1 MNPSSQRK
9 YTTKTVCVDSLFR
22 ENHNDTQSSDFVY
35 TLPVSINNVTSM
47 RLVMSEIPYT
57 WYTFS
62 KAMKNNSFTVKLFN
76 PFVTESSLNVFN
88 IEIPD
93 GNYLSEDLETVINNM
108 FLNIGQGLDLL
119 IFKINFN
126 SGKCCFRLRT
136 NFDTIKLKEVLEY
149 YRDYIAIDDLPDEFY
164 DNFYYELYF
173 HLENPNQPLYRTAGW
188 TLGFTYESYQVF
200 AGDVINYSDS
210 LNGYQNYYY
219 LIEGESTYGNGRLN
233 YFFIDVDDFN
243 NNFNSDTIVSKTSS
257 SYLGKNIIAR
267 ISVDNGANAI
277 ITSDNSGI
285 IKKQREYFGPVTINK
300 LHIRIVDKYGQL
312 IQFNSNDYSLV
323 FEMDVLL

>member
-1 MNPSSQRK
+1 MNSSSQRK

-22 ENHNDTQSSDFVY
+22 ENYNDTQSSDFVY

-62 KAMKNNSFTVKLFN
+62 KAMKNSSFTINIHNSFI
-76 PFVTESSLNVFN
+76 TESSLNVFN

-93 GNYLSEDLETVINNM
+93 GNYLSEDLETAINNI
-108 FLNIGQGLDLL
+108 FFNIGQGLDLL
-119 IFKINFN
+119 IFKINSN
-126 SGKCCFRLRT
+126 SGKCSFRLR
-136 NFDTIKLKEVLEY
+136 NDFDTIKLQAVLAFY
-149 YRDYIAIDDLPDEFY
+149 GKFLPDDFY

-173 HLENPNQPLYRTAGW
+173 HLGNPNQPLYRTAGW

-210 LNGYQNYYY
+210 MNGSQNYFY
-219 LIEGESTYGNGRLN
+219 LIESESTYGNGRLN

-243 NNFNSDTIVSKTSS
+243 NNFNSDTIVSRTNS
-257 SYLGKNIIAR
+257 SYLGKNILAR
-267 ISVDNGANAI
+267 ISVDNGANSI
-277 ITSDNSGI
+277 ITTDNSGF
-285 IKKQREYFGPVTINK
+285 IKKQREYYGPVTINK
-300 LHIRIVDKYGQL
+300 LHIRILDKYGQL
-312 IQFNSNDYSLV
+312 IQFNNNDYSLV
-323 FEMDVLL
+323 FEMDILL